1 MIRKG
6 LYAAYNER
14 DYECYETENG
24 GVKLISYDKGDVAN
38 GFIPYNDTTFTK
50 EVPRDAVEE
59 AACVLHSVARPA
71 RKAGASRRLEADS
84 RICQLGAVARRR
96 VAAASAQ
103 DARDESECS
112 SERRHRVQ
120 NVQRTHACTRKRECG
135 SEAGATQGGD
145 LGPALAILQNC

>member
-59 AACVLHSVARPA
+59 VFFIAPYATYQNETFGVSD
-71 RKAGASRRLEADS
+71 ASN
-84 RICQLGAVARRR
+84 
-96 VAAASAQ
+96 
-103 DARDESECS
+103 
-112 SERRHRVQ
+112 HRVLLTTSEKEKADKYHF
-120 NVQRTHACTRKRECG
+120 QRTDKYLYEKHVLREEVKLMEKKTPY
-135 SEAGATQGGD
+135 S
-145 LGPALAILQNC
+145 